1 MNCEQAQ
8 QLFDAYLDGELSPTL
23 KTELGAHCV
32 QCSDCRQAMALIQVS
47 GHILKADRDH
57 VQLKEDF
64 TDRLFACMES
74 RQNHWTVRFRRW
86 MYIGGPMA
94 AAAVIL
100 LAFMGMFDR
109 RGDTKVAG
117 WVDVPPIQ
125 ASFDNLNRALDEQN
139 SVSVDENERALREW
153 ADQVEVRLQNKRNS
167 GQNLQQ
173 KLNLTILQMLDIL
186 EKADEAVPVES
197 TLQEGE
203 NTRPVPAKKNP
214 ADRESTDIEDL

>member
-8 QLFDAYLDGELSPTL
+8 QLFDAYLDGGLSPTL

-32 QCSDCRQAMALIQVS
+32 QCSDCRRAMALIQVS

-94 AAAVIL
+94 AAAIIL
-100 LAFMGMFDR
+100 LAFMGLFDR
-109 RGDTKVAG
+109 RGETKVAG
-117 WVDVPPIQ
+117 WVDVPPVQ
-125 ASFDNLNRALDEQN
+125 ESFDNLNHTLDEN
-139 SVSVDENERALREW
+139 DSVSVDENERALREW
-153 ADQVEVRLQNKRNS
+153 ADQVEERLQSKRDS
-167 GQNLQQ
+167 GQKLQK

-197 TLQEGE
+197 KLQEGG
-203 NTRPVPAKKNP
+203 NTQPVPADKVPTERKN
-214 ADRESTDIEDL
+214 AEIEDL